1 MGYLSHEA
9 LSIRL
14 SRKGNLSDTL
24 NPATNRT
31 TTKKLVKSLN
41 LRPYDLSSFRAYTS
55 AILLA

>member
-14 SRKGNLSDTL
+14 PRKGNLSHTL

-31 TTKKLVKSLN
+31 TTKTLVKSLN
-41 LRPYDLSSFRAYTS
+41 LKPYDLSSFRAFTS
-55 AILLA
+55 DILLV